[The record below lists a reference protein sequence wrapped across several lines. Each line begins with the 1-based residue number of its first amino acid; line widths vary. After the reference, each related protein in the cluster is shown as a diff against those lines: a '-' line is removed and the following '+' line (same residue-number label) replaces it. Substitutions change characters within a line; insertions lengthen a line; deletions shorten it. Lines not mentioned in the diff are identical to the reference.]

1 MKLRLET
8 AILIATPLKA
18 SNIELHFVAIH
29 NSYVKHFTCFPF
41 FKEQKQKF
49 FDKPE
54 DSLFHLYDSF
64 IIETTKFIVII
75 ASLQA
80 S

>member
-49 FDKPE
+49 FDK
-54 DSLFHLYDSF
+54 
-64 IIETTKFIVII
+64 T
-75 ASLQA
+75 
-80 S
+80 